1 MATIALT
8 PGRVPPHDLD
18 AEVSVLGSILL
29 DPLSIAKVL
38 QFLHPEDFYRENNGQ
53 VYRAALDLFAAG
65 EPIDN
70 VTLAAQ
76 LQTLGML
83 DRVGGRAAL
92 ASMQSAVPTSANIEY
107 YGRIIKEKAYKRR
120 LISAGA
126 NIAGFGYD
134 DGVEAEAAI
143 NQAQSLVFG
152 VADDR
157 DQRELSKLY
166 DLLGPAME
174 RISLQMESGQ
184 GVVGV
189 PSGFHDLDRMTGGF
203 KDSDLIIVAGRPSM
217 GKCVRSNS
225 LIDDPA
231 TGERTTI
238 EDAVRRQMPSVFG
251 FGWDGLIEAQEVH
264 AWVDSGIKP
273 CFKVTTRTGRSVE
286 VTGHHPFLTTKG
298 WQPLHDIAIGTR
310 IGVPRWVRCFG
321 DDQSMQMG
329 KVRLLAYFIAEGGLT
344 GTTPGFTNTDPEIL
358 ADFHLL
364 IASHFPS
371 LKVRQNAISYFPS
384 GPRGGRPNPLTTWL
398 KELGMMGKLAAE
410 KRFPDSV
417 WRWDRD
423 RLREFIK
430 VLMSCDGTVYSMTGY
445 PRIEFAVA
453 SEGLA
458 QDMHHALV
466 RFGIVAKLWK
476 KKDRCWRVE
485 ITEPVSVRR
494 YQTQIGWIGEKSRRF
509 TTELPNRRS
518 NVGHLSKE
526 IWSDVRFSADRR
538 GMTLLELARRAG
550 EPHSEERGFNPH
562 TSRGLPS
569 HRLAAYADVL
579 NDVALRQIAS
589 DDIYWDEVVSI
600 EATGE
605 HQVYDLTVPDTNNFI
620 AQDILVHNTSFAL
633 NVGLHAALENKK
645 SIAIFSLE
653 MSKEQLTER
662 LLTEQA
668 QIDAQRLH
676 RGLLSEAEFDRV
688 SNALGPLG
696 EASIY
701 IDDTPV
707 MDELTLQL
715 KARQAKMRHG
725 IDMIIV
731 DYLQLMHGRS
741 RGDDNRVQEVSS
753 ISRALKGLAREL
765 RIPVLAISQLS
776 RAPEQRPD
784 KRPILSDLR
793 ESGCLSGD
801 TPIYLPDTG
810 AYVPIRELA
819 GKSGFRVL
827 ALDEKWWRMTPKTVT
842 NAFATGTKPVFK
854 MTTKLGRRIRAT
866 SNHKFRTIEGWKRL
880 DELHPGDR
888 IALPRVLQGPE
899 KDTMSYEELG
909 LLGHLIGDGC
919 TLPTHAIQYT
929 TVDPSLAE
937 LVANLATQVFGDR
950 VRPRIHPERS
960 WIQVCLP
967 PTQHLTHGVHNP
979 IRVWLE
985 GLGAFGFRSHE
996 KRVPAKVFSQSALGI
1011 AVFLRHLWATDGCV
1025 HLSHGVSHYA
1035 NVYYASSSAGLAQD
1049 VQCLLLR
1056 LGINAKL
1063 TRHSQPGKG
1072 RDQYHVSVSGQHEIL
1087 AFLEIVGVLG
1097 AEKTEHKA
1105 AILEYLSAREPNTNR
1120 DVIPAAAWRLHAVP
1134 AMQMAGITTRAMQA
1148 GMESRYSGTGIFDQN
1163 LSRDRAKRLAGVVKS
1178 SDLELLAISDVY
1190 WDRIVGIEP
1199 AGVEEVYDLTVDNL
1213 HSFVAGNVIAHNS
1226 IEQDSDL
1233 VMFLFR
1239 PEYYKSDERPG
1250 IAEVIV
1256 SKHRNGPTGMIELK
1270 FRRDHTRFYNLETR
1284 RPEPGTE

>member
-134 DGVEAEAAI
+134 DGVEAEEAI

-217 GKCVRSNS
+217 GKCIKYDSIVVN
-225 LIDDPA
+225 PA
-231 TGERTTI
+231 TGERLTI
-238 EDAVRRQMPSVFG
+238 EAAIRRQMPTILG
-251 FGWDGLIEAQEVH
+251 FGWDGSVEAQEVH

-273 CFKVTTRTGRSVE
+273 CFRVTTRTGRSVE

-298 WQPLHDIAIGTR
+298 WQPLHDIAVGTR

-321 DDQSMQMG
+321 DDTSIPLG

-344 GTTPGFTNTDPEIL
+344 GTTPGFTNADPEIV
-358 ADFHLL
+358 ADFHHV
-364 IASHFPS
+364 IAQNFEK
-371 LKVRQNAISYFPS
+371 LKVRRRGISYHPS
-384 GPRGGRPNPLTTWL
+384 GGHHGGRPNPLTSWL
-398 KELGMMGKLAAE
+398 RELMLMGKGADA

-430 VLMSCDGTVYSMTGY
+430 VLMSCDGTVYSMSGY

-453 SEGLA
+453 SQGLA
-458 QDMHHALV
+458 LDMHHALV

-485 ITEPVSVRR
+485 ITEPSSVRR
-494 YQTQIGWIGEKSRRF
+494 YQSQIGWIGEKSRRF

-538 GMTLLELARRAG
+538 GMTLLELARRAV
-550 EPHSEERGFNPH
+550 EPHSEKRGFNPH

-633 NVGLHAALENKK
+633 NVGLHAALERKK

-793 ESGCLSGD
+793 ESGCLAGD
-801 TPIYLPDTG
+801 SLVSLADSH
-810 AYVPIRELA
+810 AEVPIRDLV
-819 GKSGFRVL
+819 GYRGFRVE
-827 ALDEKWWRMTPKTVT
+827 ARDETKSAIEPRVVT
-842 NAFATGTKPVFK
+842 NSFSTGIKPVFRLD
-854 MTTKLGRRIRAT
+854 TRYGRSIRAT
-866 SNHKFRTIEGWKRL
+866 SNHRFLTTDGWRRL
-880 DELHPGDR
+880 DRMGPGVELAATDEWDR
-888 IALPRVLQGPE
+888 VERIKP
-899 KDTMSYEELG
+899 
-909 LLGHLIGDGC
+909 DGSDEVFD
-919 TLPTHAIQYT
+919 I
-929 TVDPSLAE
+929 TVEDLHNF
-937 LVANLATQVFGDR
+937 VAN
-950 VRPRIHPERS
+950 
-960 WIQVCLP
+960 
-967 PTQHLTHGVHNP
+967 
-979 IRVWLE
+979 
-985 GLGAFGFRSHE
+985 
-996 KRVPAKVFSQSALGI
+996 GI
-1011 AVFLRHLWATDGCV
+1011 
-1025 HLSHGVSHYA
+1025 
-1035 NVYYASSSAGLAQD
+1035 
-1049 VQCLLLR
+1049 
-1056 LGINAKL
+1056 
-1063 TRHSQPGKG
+1063 
-1072 RDQYHVSVSGQHEIL
+1072 
-1087 AFLEIVGVLG
+1087 
-1097 AEKTEHKA
+1097 
-1105 AILEYLSAREPNTNR
+1105 
-1120 DVIPAAAWRLHAVP
+1120 
-1134 AMQMAGITTRAMQA
+1134 
-1148 GMESRYSGTGIFDQN
+1148 
-1163 LSRDRAKRLAGVVKS
+1163 VV
-1178 SDLELLAISDVY
+1178 
-1190 WDRIVGIEP
+1190 
-1199 AGVEEVYDLTVDNL
+1199 
-1213 HSFVAGNVIAHNS
+1213 HNS

>member
-1 MATIALT
+1 
-8 PGRVPPHDLD
+8 
-18 AEVSVLGSILL
+18 
-29 DPLSIAKVL
+29 
-38 QFLHPEDFYRENNGQ
+38 
-53 VYRAALDLFAAG
+53 
-65 EPIDN
+65 
-70 VTLAAQ
+70 
-76 LQTLGML
+76 
-83 DRVGGRAAL
+83 
-92 ASMQSAVPTSANIEY
+92 MQSVVPTAANIEF

-134 DGVEAEAAI
+134 DGVEAEEAI

-217 GKCVRSNS
+217 GKCIKHDSIVVN
-225 LIDDPA
+225 PA
-231 TGERTTI
+231 TGERLTI
-238 EDAVRRQMPSVFG
+238 EDAIRKRMPTILG
-251 FGWDGLIEAQEVH
+251 FGWDGSIESQDVH
-264 AWVDSGIKP
+264 AWVDSGVKP

-286 VTGHHPFLTTKG
+286 VTGHHPFLTVKG
-298 WQPLHDIAIGTR
+298 WRPLHDIAVGAR
-310 IGVPRWVRCFG
+310 IAVPRWVRCFG
-321 DDQSMQMG
+321 QDTSMPLG

-344 GTTPGFTNTDPEIL
+344 GSTPGFTNSDSEIVR
-358 ADFHLL
+358 DFH
-364 IASHFPS
+364 S
-371 LKVRQNAISYFPS
+371 AISQLFPELHVRRHVITYYAS
-384 GPRGGRPNPLTTWL
+384 GLGGGKRNPLTTWL
-398 KELGMMGKLAAE
+398 RDLGLMGKGAAD
-410 KRFPDSV
+410 KRFPDAV
-417 WRWDRD
+417 WRWDRQ
-423 RLREFIK
+423 RLREFVK
-430 VLMSCDGTVYSMTGY
+430 VLMSCDGTVYSMGGY

-485 ITEPVSVRR
+485 ITEPASVRR

-509 TTELPNRRS
+509 TGELPSRRA

-526 IWSDVRFSADRR
+526 IWADVRFAAQHR
-538 GMTLLELARRAG
+538 GLTLMDVARRAG
-550 EPHSEERGFNPH
+550 EPHSGARGFNPH

-569 HRLAAYADVL
+569 ARLAAYAEVL
-579 NDVALRQIAS
+579 NEVGLRQVAS
-589 DDIYWDEVVSI
+589 DDIYWDEIVSI

-688 SNALGPLG
+688 SNSLGPLG

-793 ESGCLSGD
+793 ESG
-801 TPIYLPDTG
+801 
-810 AYVPIRELA
+810 
-819 GKSGFRVL
+819 
-827 ALDEKWWRMTPKTVT
+827 
-842 NAFATGTKPVFK
+842 
-854 MTTKLGRRIRAT
+854 
-866 SNHKFRTIEGWKRL
+866 
-880 DELHPGDR
+880 
-888 IALPRVLQGPE
+888 
-899 KDTMSYEELG
+899 
-909 LLGHLIGDGC
+909 
-919 TLPTHAIQYT
+919 
-929 TVDPSLAE
+929 
-937 LVANLATQVFGDR
+937 
-950 VRPRIHPERS
+950 
-960 WIQVCLP
+960 
-967 PTQHLTHGVHNP
+967 
-979 IRVWLE
+979 
-985 GLGAFGFRSHE
+985 
-996 KRVPAKVFSQSALGI
+996 
-1011 AVFLRHLWATDGCV
+1011 
-1025 HLSHGVSHYA
+1025 
-1035 NVYYASSSAGLAQD
+1035 
-1049 VQCLLLR
+1049 
-1056 LGINAKL
+1056 
-1063 TRHSQPGKG
+1063 
-1072 RDQYHVSVSGQHEIL
+1072 
-1087 AFLEIVGVLG
+1087 
-1097 AEKTEHKA
+1097 
-1105 AILEYLSAREPNTNR
+1105 
-1120 DVIPAAAWRLHAVP
+1120 
-1134 AMQMAGITTRAMQA
+1134 
-1148 GMESRYSGTGIFDQN
+1148 
-1163 LSRDRAKRLAGVVKS
+1163 
-1178 SDLELLAISDVY
+1178 
-1190 WDRIVGIEP
+1190 
-1199 AGVEEVYDLTVDNL
+1199 
-1213 HSFVAGNVIAHNS
+1213 S